1 MMQGLA
7 THRHPCRNRA
17 GSAQHGTALR
27 RPTPRTRPESSGRV
41 RFNERCRFNSSP
53 RWTRAARATP
63 RSSRAA
69 TQLYEPARITTR
81 QPSCSD
87 ATACHARDCGGRRG
101 GDPSRHA
108 RVRGSNPLSSTTR
121 NSQVNRPVA
130 SSLSTPPPPLIRARG
145 TPGDGGHRLAHRHR
159 PDARVA
165 RSGRGRRPGRRPG
178 TGRTPRGVGP
188 PPDPAAH
195 DLGVHRALRGTDLAL
210 GIDRDQPLTL
220 GRLQDAF
227 QDHPEGGPAS
237 RYSAQVAAM
246 CLFVV
251 AVGHTL
257 VSPKADTNPVVG
269 GIPQV
274 LVPPVPG
281 GTFVPE
287 RRRRRRRHHSSPHPT
302 SSVFPRRR

>member
-1 MMQGLA
+1 MALPSDALPHESGRNPAAAFGSMSAVVSIARLGGRAPLEPLRAAAAQQLSSTNPHEPPRASPPALMQRPATPGIVVAAVVGIPRGMQG
-7 THRHPCRNRA
+7 
-17 GSAQHGTALR
+17 
-27 RPTPRTRPESSGRV
+27 SG
-41 RFNERCRFNSSP
+41 
-53 RWTRAARATP
+53 
-63 RSSRAA
+63 
-69 TQLYEPARITTR
+69 
-81 QPSCSD
+81 
-87 ATACHARDCGGRRG
+87 
-101 GDPSRHA
+101 
-108 RVRGSNPLSSTTR
+108 GSNPLSSTTR